1 MYKTYQTPQL
11 SVTELV
17 EDVLK
22 ESDVLLDLSE
32 LGWGDYDEGGV
43 KWGKD

>member
-1 MYKTYQTPQL
+1 MYKTYQTPQIL
-11 SVTELV
+11 VTELV

-22 ESDVLLDLSE
+22 ESDVLVDLSE

-43 KWGKD
+43 KWNEN